1 MLMTGRYPFHYGF
14 YNNQDANN
22 YGVPLNFTFLPQAL
36 KNGGNYRTHTI
47 GKVCMRLASAVFRCM
62 RMVSLPV

>member
-36 KNGGNYRTHTI
+36 KNGGNYRTHAI
-47 GKVCMRLASAVFRCM
+47 GKVRH
-62 RMVSLPV
+62 

>member
-1 MLMTGRYPFHYGF
+1 MTGRYPFHYGF

-36 KNGGNYRTHTI
+36 KNGGNYRTHAI
-47 GKVCMRLASAVFRCM
+47 GKVRHYIHSIMTIGPAL
-62 RMVSLPV
+62 